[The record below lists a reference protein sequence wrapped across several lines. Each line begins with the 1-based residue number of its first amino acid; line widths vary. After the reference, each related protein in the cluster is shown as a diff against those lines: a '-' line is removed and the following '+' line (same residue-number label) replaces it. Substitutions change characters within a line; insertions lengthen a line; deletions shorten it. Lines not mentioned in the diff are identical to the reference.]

1 MKKLIRQLNREDLH
15 CLEQMMTGIED
26 DYILQV
32 YDRITEGS
40 SRLFGLFQDGQLASI
55 GGYTIFA
62 GRYAMLGRMRSDL
75 RYRGNNLSTQLMAHI
90 MEEVFSLPAVQWVG
104 ANTQVENSS
113 ARRVMDKLG
122 LSEVS
127 TLYSA
132 ISNGVAPLV
141 TGDAVWQELSDHAQK
156 QKWINQLYIKSGAVF
171 PYECYYTFPASQAL
185 FDDTDL
191 AQWTFFENPDKSRV
205 LIAKKDYK
213 RNYYLHAVYPWNDL
227 MEQPGLWE
235 TISTAQHHLSEKV
248 KSETFIWM
256 DLSPDQVSSLPAHHP
271 FDLPSPWLLYGTNR
285 SNRLEAGMP
294 FQ

>member
-1 MKKLIRQLNREDLH
+1 MEKLIRQLDLEDLH
-15 CLEQMMTGIED
+15 YLEKMKTGIED
-26 DYILQV
+26 DYILRV
-32 YDRITEGS
+32 YNRIAGGS

-62 GRYAMLGRMRSDL
+62 DQYAMLGRMRSDL

-113 ARRVMDKLG
+113 ARRVLDKLG
-122 LSEVS
+122 LTEVS

-132 ISNGVAPLV
+132 VSPEVSSLAADG
-141 TGDAVWQELSDHAQK
+141 AVWQELSDLTQK
-156 QKWINQLYIKSGAVF
+156 QEWINQLYIQTGEVF

-185 FDDTDL
+185 FADADL
-191 AQWTFFENPDKSRV
+191 SQWAFFENPDKSRV

-213 RNYYLHAVYPWNDL
+213 RNYYLHAVYPWDDL

-235 TISTAQHHLSEKV
+235 TISAAQHRLSEKV
-248 KSETFIWM
+248 KSETLIWM
-256 DLSPDQVSSLPAHHP
+256 DLTPDQVSSLPAYHP
-271 FDLPSPWLLYGTNR
+271 FDLPSPWLLYGTKR
-285 SNRLEAGMP
+285 SNLL
-294 FQ
+294 